1 MLRKILL
8 IGNVCCLLFFSFYF
22 FLFFPLE
29 LYSLSSEAHKILIL
43 FIIIILFVLNNSF
56 ISKTGNKIK
65 KLQSQVDSLSIFL
78 EECFLTILQKKDEEG
93 AKEMNVK
100 EFLLIIGNVGFLLLV
115 FLLYLRTRSFF
126 LAFTIVPLLNIIFIN
141 ATSSLDISLSIE
153 RKELQEEIEIQE
165 AKSRLKTLQKEEKI
179 IKKKKA

>member
-22 FLFFPLE
+22 FLFFPLK
-29 LYSLSSEAHKILIL
+29 LYNLSSEAHKILIL

-65 KLQSQVDSLSIFL
+65 WLQSQVDSLSIFL
-78 EECFLTILQKKDEEG
+78 EDWFLTILQKKDKEG
-93 AKEMNVK
+93 AREMNVK

-115 FLLYLRTRSFF
+115 FLLYLRTRSFLF
-126 LAFTIVPLLNIIFIN
+126 LAFTIVPLLNIIFIVT
-141 ATSSLDISLSIE
+141 TSPVGTSLSIE
-153 RKELQEEIEIQE
+153 RKELQEEIKIQE
-165 AKSRLKTLQKEEKI
+165 AKSRLKALQKEEK
-179 IKKKKA
+179 